1 MIKIHNVK
9 FVILLEYKNIKTFLQ
24 KAMFEIELKKLM
36 LLGILK
42 ANKLLEFFT
51 KKLSKSK
58 SREFRDEKVINC
70 ILNEKA
76 TVVILTIRLIKI
88 IEEISNLFQ
97 TWNLHDGE

>member
-9 FVILLEYKNIKTFLQ
+9 LLILLEYKNIKTFLQ

-51 KKLSKSK
+51 KK
-58 SREFRDEKVINC
+58 
-70 ILNEKA
+70 
-76 TVVILTIRLIKI
+76 TIKKQIK
-88 IEEISNLFQ
+88 
-97 TWNLHDGE
+97 GV

>member
-51 KKLSKSK
+51 KKLSKSNQGSLEMK
-58 SREFRDEKVINC
+58 K
-70 ILNEKA
+70 
-76 TVVILTIRLIKI
+76 
-88 IEEISNLFQ
+88 
-97 TWNLHDGE
+97 W